1 MRSSIEKGQEMAT
14 HSKLGHEINR
24 RIVESWT
31 REEDNYR
38 VKVTTWH
45 DKTRKAYLSNISECT
60 IERNEGYTMERSVMY
75 SSLNKLVQIQ
85 AVTRY
90 NYEKMSDFHVQA
102 VASVMD
108 QVETLLADLNRNA
121 EGVA

>member
-1 MRSSIEKGQEMAT
+1 MQHEK
-14 HSKLGHEINR
+14 HGHEINR
-24 RIVESWT
+24 RMVESWS

-45 DKTRKAYLSNISECT
+45 DKNRKAFISNLSECT

-75 SSLNKLVQIQ
+75 QSLNKLVQIQ
-85 AVTRY
+85 AVSRY
-90 NYEKMSDFHVQA
+90 NYEKMSEFHA
-102 VASVMD
+102 VAVAQVMD
-108 QVETLLADLNRNA
+108 QVNALMADTSRDA

>member
-1 MRSSIEKGQEMAT
+1 MAT
-14 HSKLGHEINR
+14 HEKLGHEINR

-38 VKVTTWH
+38 VKVSTWH
-45 DKTRKAYLSNISECT
+45 DKTRKAFISNISECT

-90 NYEKMSDFHVQA
+90 NYEKMSDFHTQA

-108 QVETLLADLNRNA
+108 QVEALLADLNRNA

>member
-1 MRSSIEKGQEMAT
+1 MAT
-14 HSKLGHEINR
+14 REKYGHEINR

-31 REEDNYR
+31 REDNYR

-45 DKTRKAYLSNISECT
+45 DKTRKAFISNLSECT
-60 IERNEGYTMERSVMY
+60 IERNEGYTMEKSVMY

-85 AVTRY
+85 AVSRY
-90 NYEKMSDFHVQA
+90 NYDKLSDFHIQA
-102 VASVMD
+102 VAQVMD
-108 QVETLLADLNRNA
+108 QVNALIADLNRDA

>member
-1 MRSSIEKGQEMAT
+1 MAT
-14 HSKLGHEINR
+14 REKYGHEINR

-31 REEDNYR
+31 REDNYR

-45 DKTRKAYLSNISECT
+45 DKTRKAFISNLSECT

-90 NYEKMSDFHVQA
+90 NYEKMEDFHTQA
-102 VASVMD
+102 VAQVMD
-108 QVETLLADLNRNA
+108 QVNALIEDLNRDA